1 MSDGRSGRRIS
12 GALGAGSA
20 TRPVDNL
27 RNKPNVQDL
36 IKDGVGY
43 LVDQSGKHSIR
54 LDWEL
59 NEMAVRDKI
68 FKVTID
74 DQTEVYID
82 LEELLFYT
90 RIFFMRGD

>member
-1 MSDGRSGRRIS
+1 MPDYRDQPVVRGT
-12 GALGAGSA
+12 LGAGSA

-27 RNKPNVQDL
+27 RNKPKVTDL
-36 IKDGVGY
+36 IRDGVGF
-43 LVDQSGKHSIR
+43 LTDQSAQHTVR

-68 FKVTID
+68 FKITVD
-74 DQTEVYID
+74 DKEVYID

-90 RIFFMRGD
+90 RIMFMKG

>member
-1 MSDGRSGRRIS
+1 MSNGRTGEVVT

-27 RNKPNVQDL
+27 RNKPKVTDL
-36 IKDGVGY
+36 VRDGVGF
-43 LVDQSGKHSIR
+43 LTDQSGKHTVR

-59 NEMAVRDKI
+59 NEMAVRDHI
-68 FKVTID
+68 FKMTID
-74 DQTEVYID
+74 DKEIYVD

-90 RIFFMRGD
+90 RIMFMKG

>member
-1 MSDGRSGRRIS
+1 MSDRVSGP
-12 GALGAGSA
+12 LGSGSA

-27 RNKPNVQDL
+27 RNKPKVTDL
-36 IKDGVGY
+36 IKEGVGF
-43 LVDQSGKHSIR
+43 LTDKSGNHEVR

-74 DQTEVYID
+74 DETEIYID

-90 RIFFMRGD
+90 RIMFMKSD